1 MTFYIPQF
9 WIGVLVTI
17 LLEILGVLIIAIYN
31 AHKIKKN
38 KGDKK

>member
-1 MTFYIPQF
+1 MTFYIPAF

-17 LLEILGVLIIAIYN
+17 LVEILGIMILGIYN
-31 AHKIKKN
+31 TNKNKKN